1 VGMGADAGTGADAD
15 ADTVADTDA
24 DEVADANADADV
36 GGAPRLCNVPMIAR
50 SMSSTRWWLS
60 SCNCCLWELSGRRM
74 S

>member
-1 VGMGADAGTGADAD
+1 MGADAGTGAGADAD

-24 DEVADANADADV
+24 DEVADGNADADV

-60 SCNCCLWELSGRRM
+60 SSDCCLWGLSGRRM